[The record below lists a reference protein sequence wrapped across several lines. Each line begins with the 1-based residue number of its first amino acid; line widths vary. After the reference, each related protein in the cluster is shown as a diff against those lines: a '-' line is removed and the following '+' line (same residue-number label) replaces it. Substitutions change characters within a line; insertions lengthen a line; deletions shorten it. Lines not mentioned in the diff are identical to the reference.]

1 MRHSFFCVAVLCLLI
16 SLTCAAYAQTGPGA
30 KAIEPKNVVP
40 VKSTTTKGEPK
51 EDAEAARIIRE
62 RRANAQSLLMS
73 LASDA
78 GSFKDQR
85 LRARTLARVADAL
98 WDTDA
103 ERGRTL
109 FRRAWDAA
117 ETADRESQQR
127 QQEEIQQ
134 QKAKTG
140 GNVAIS
146 GSPDLRGEVLR
157 LAARHD
163 RALAEEFLG
172 KLKSEKQ
179 QESTEAADKLKSNPL
194 NASETQSQ
202 RLNLARQLLDTD
214 VERALQFA
222 DPALVSVT
230 MDALDFLSYLRE
242 RDAAAADRRYVTM
255 LGMAA
260 GNLLSDANTVSLLSS
275 YLFTPHLFVTFGP
288 NGGTSTQST
297 SGNNVAPEAPPELRQ
312 AFFRAAAEILLRPM
326 APPGQDQNAPA
337 IDAKYL
343 MLKRLLPLFEQYAP
357 KEATDAVRAEMEA
370 LASGMPENLRQRDDD
385 PMRLGIRPPQSN
397 EDREKALLDRID
409 RAKTSAERDQL
420 YIQLAR
426 LYTESGD
433 ARARDYVAKIEDTD
447 LRNQVRAYIDGIMM
461 LRAVDKKEI
470 DRVLELVRNGELT
483 HAQKAWALTQAAK
496 LIGKTDQEK
505 ALMLLDDATTEA
517 RRIDA
522 SDADRPRALIAVASS
537 YLIIDRPKAW
547 DALFDAAKGANSAE
561 TFTGEDGL
569 MRVSLITKGTSSIR
583 SSSMRDFDIAPI
595 FAELAHDDYNRA
607 VELARLFER
616 EAPRASA
623 TIAIARAVMEEKKK

>member
-1 MRHSFFCVAVLCLLI
+1 MRHSLFCVAVLCLLI
-16 SLTCAAYAQTGPGA
+16 SFRCVASAQTGPGA
-30 KAIEPKNVVP
+30 KATEPKNIVP
-40 VKSTTTKGEPK
+40 VKSTTTKSEPK
-51 EDAEAARIIRE
+51 EDPEAARIIRE
-62 RRANAQSLLMS
+62 RRANAQSLLIS

-78 GSFKDQR
+78 GSFRDQR
-85 LRARTLARVADAL
+85 VRARTLARVADAL

-117 ETADRESQQR
+117 EIADKETQQR

-140 GNVAIS
+140 GNVALG
-146 GSPDLRGEVLR
+146 GSPNLRGEVLR
-157 LAARHD
+157 LAARRD
-163 RALAEEFLG
+163 RALGEEFLG

-179 QESTEAADKLKSNPL
+179 QESTEAAEKLKSNPL

-202 RLNLARQLLDTD
+202 RLSLARQLLDTD

-242 RDAAAADRRYVTM
+242 RDAGAADRRYVVM

-297 SGNNVAPEAPPELRQ
+297 SGNNVAPEAAPELRQ

-326 APPGQDQNAPA
+326 APPGQDQTAPA
-337 IDAKYL
+337 TDAKYL

-357 KEATDAVRAEMEA
+357 KETTDAVRAETEA
-370 LASGMPENLRQRDDD
+370 LASGLPESLRQQDDD
-385 PMRLGIRPPQSN
+385 PMRLGIRPPQST

-409 RAKTSAERDQL
+409 RAKTSDERDRL

-447 LRNQVRAYIDGIMM
+447 LRNQARAYIDGTMM

-470 DRVLELVRNGELT
+470 DRILELARNGELT
-483 HAQKAWALTQAAK
+483 HVQKAWALTQAAK
-496 LIGKTDQEK
+496 LIGKTDQDR
-505 ALMLLDDATTEA
+505 ALLLLDAATTEA

-522 SDADRPRALIAVASS
+522 SDPDRPRALIAVASAF
-537 YLIIDRPKAW
+537 LIIDRPKAW

-561 TFTGEDGL
+561 TFTGEDGV
-569 MRVSLITKGTSSIR
+569 MRVSLVTKGTSSIR
-583 SSSMRDFDIAPI
+583 SSSTRDFDIAPI
-595 FAELAHDDYNRA
+595 FGELAHDDYGRA

-616 EAPRASA
+616 EAPRAGA
-623 TIAIARAVMEEKKK
+623 TIAIARAVLEEKKK

>member
-98 WDTDA
+98 WDIDA

-140 GNVAIS
+140 GNAAIS

-343 MLKRLLPLFEQYAP
+343 MLKRLFPLFEQYAP

-385 PMRLGIRPPQSN
+385 PMRLGIRPPQSS

-409 RAKTSAERDQL
+409 RAKTSDERDRL

-522 SDADRPRALIAVASS
+522 SDADRPRALIAVASA

-583 SSSMRDFDIAPI
+583 SSSMRDFDLAPI

-623 TIAIARAVMEEKKK
+623 TIAIARAVLEEKKK

>member
-1 MRHSFFCVAVLCLLI
+1 MRQSFFCAVALCLLI
-16 SLTCAAYAQTGPGA
+16 SHTYTAYAQAGPGA
-30 KAIEPKNVVP
+30 KATEPKNIIP
-40 VKSTTTKGEPK
+40 VKSTSTKGEPK
-51 EDAEAARIIRE
+51 EDAEAARIMRE
-62 RRANAQSLLMS
+62 RRANAQALLMS

-78 GSFKDQR
+78 SRYNDQK

-98 WDTDA
+98 WDTDP
-103 ERGRTL
+103 ERGRVL
-109 FRRAWDAA
+109 FRRAWDAGEA
-117 ETADRESQQR
+117 ADKESQQ
-127 QQEEIQQ
+127 QLQEEIQQ

-140 GNVAIS
+140 GNAAVS
-146 GSPDLRGEVLR
+146 GPPDLRGEVLR
-157 LAARHD
+157 LAARRD
-163 RALAEEFLG
+163 RALGEEFLG

-179 QESTEAADKLKSNPL
+179 QETTEAADKLKSNPL

-202 RLNLARQLLDTD
+202 RLSLARQLLDTD

-222 DPALVSVT
+222 DPALGNITIDV
-230 MDALDFLSYLRE
+230 LDFLSYLRD
-242 RDAAAADRRYVTM
+242 RDAAAADRRYAAL

-275 YLFTPHLFVTFGP
+275 YLFTPHLFVTFSR

-297 SGNNVAPEAPPELRQ
+297 SRNNVALEAPPELRQ
-312 AFFRAAAEILLRPM
+312 AFFRAAVEILLRPM

-370 LASGMPENLRQRDDD
+370 LASGLPENLRQRDDD
-385 PMRLGIRPPQSN
+385 SMRLGIRPPQST

-420 YIQLAR
+420 YIQMAR
-426 LYTESGD
+426 LYADSGD

-447 LRNQVRAYIDGIMM
+447 LRNQVRAYIDGTMM

-470 DRVLELVRNGELT
+470 DRIIELARNGELT

-505 ALMLLDDATTEA
+505 GLMLLDDATTEA
-517 RRIDA
+517 RRIDP
-522 SDADRPRALIAVASS
+522 SDADRPRALIAVASAF
-537 YLIIDRPKAW
+537 LTFDRPKAW

-561 TFTGEDGL
+561 AFTGEDGVI
-569 MRVSLITKGTSSIR
+569 RISLITKGTSSIR
-583 SSSMRDFDIAPI
+583 SSSTRDFDLGPI
-595 FAELAHDDYNRA
+595 FGELAHDDYNRA

-623 TIAIARAVMEEKKK
+623 TIAIARAVLEEKKK

>member
-1 MRHSFFCVAVLCLLI
+1 MRHSFFCVAALCLLI
-16 SLTCAAYAQTGPGA
+16 SLTWVAYAQTGPGA
-30 KAIEPKNVVP
+30 KATEPKNIIP
-40 VKSTTTKGEPK
+40 VNSTTAKSEPK

-98 WDTDA
+98 WDTDP

-117 ETADRESQQR
+117 ETGDKESQQR
-127 QQEEIQQ
+127 LQEEIQQ

-140 GNVAIS
+140 GNVAVS
-146 GSPDLRGEVLR
+146 GPPDLRGEVLR
-157 LAARHD
+157 LAARRD
-163 RALAEEFLG
+163 RALGEEFLG
-172 KLKSEKQ
+172 KLKSEKL
-179 QESTEAADKLKSNPL
+179 QESTEGADKLKSNPL

-202 RLNLARQLLDTD
+202 RLSLARQLLDTD

-222 DPALVSVT
+222 DPALGSIT
-230 MDALDFLSYLRE
+230 IDALDFLSYLRD
-242 RDAAAADRRYVTM
+242 RDAAAADRRYAAM

-275 YLFTPHLFVTFGP
+275 YLFTPHLFVTFSR

-297 SGNNVAPEAPPELRQ
+297 SRNNVAPEAPSELRQ
-312 AFFRAAAEILLRPM
+312 AFFRAAVEILLRPM
-326 APPGQDQNAPA
+326 APPGQDQTAPA

-357 KEATDAVRAEMEA
+357 KETTDAVRAEMEA
-370 LASGMPENLRQRDDD
+370 LASGLPENLRQRDDD
-385 PMRLGIRPPQSN
+385 SMRLGIRPPQST
-397 EDREKALLDRID
+397 EDREKALVDRID

-420 YIQLAR
+420 NIQLAR
-426 LYTESGD
+426 LYADSGD
-433 ARARDYVAKIEDTD
+433 ARAKDYVAKIEDTD
-447 LRNQVRAYIDGIMM
+447 LRNQVRGYIDGTMM

-470 DRVLELVRNGELT
+470 DRILELARNGELT
-483 HAQKAWALTQAAK
+483 HAQKAWALTQGAK

-505 ALMLLDDATTEA
+505 ALMLLDDATAEA

-522 SDADRPRALIAVASS
+522 SDADRPRALIAVASA

-561 TFTGEDGL
+561 TFTGEDGVI
-569 MRVSLITKGTSSIR
+569 RVSLITKGTSSIR
-583 SSSMRDFDIAPI
+583 SSSTRDFDIAPI
-595 FAELAHDDYNRA
+595 FGELAHDDYNRA

-616 EAPRASA
+616 EAPRARA
-623 TIAIARAVMEEKKK
+623 TIAIARAVLEEKKK

>member
-40 VKSTTTKGEPK
+40 FKSTTTKGEPK

-343 MLKRLLPLFEQYAP
+343 MLKRLWPLFEQYAP

-385 PMRLGIRPPQSN
+385 PMRLGIRPPQSS

-522 SDADRPRALIAVASS
+522 SDADRPRALIAVASA

-583 SSSMRDFDIAPI
+583 SSSMRDFDLAPI

-623 TIAIARAVMEEKKK
+623 TIAIARAVLEEKKK

>member
-16 SLTCAAYAQTGPGA
+16 SFSCVASAQTGPGA
-30 KAIEPKNVVP
+30 KATEPKNIVP
-40 VKSTTTKGEPK
+40 VKSTTTKSEPK

-62 RRANAQSLLMS
+62 RRANAQSLLVS

-98 WDTDA
+98 WDIDA

-117 ETADRESQQR
+117 ETADKESQQQ
-127 QQEEIQQ
+127 QQEEIQR

-140 GNVAIS
+140 GNAAIS
-146 GSPDLRGEVLR
+146 GSPNLRGEVLR
-157 LAARHD
+157 LAARRD
-163 RALAEEFLG
+163 RGLGEEFLG

-194 NASETQSQ
+194 NASENQSQ

-222 DPALVSVT
+222 DPALGSVT

-242 RDAAAADRRYVTM
+242 RDAAAADRRYAVM

-260 GNLLSDANTVSLLSS
+260 GNLQSDANTVSLLSA

-370 LASGMPENLRQRDDD
+370 LASGLPENLRQRDDD
-385 PMRLGIRPPQSN
+385 SMRLGIRPPQST

-409 RAKTSAERDQL
+409 RAKTSADRDQL

-426 LYTESGD
+426 LYTEAGD
-433 ARARDYVAKIEDTD
+433 PRARDYVAKIEDTD

-461 LRAVDKKEI
+461 LRAVNKKEI
-470 DRVLELVRNGELT
+470 DRILELVRNGELT
-483 HAQKAWALTQAAK
+483 HVQKAWALTQAAK
-496 LIGKTDQEK
+496 LIGKTDHEG

-522 SDADRPRALIAVASS
+522 SDPDRPRALIAVASA

-547 DALFDAAKGANSAE
+547 DALFDAAKGANSAD
-561 TFTGEDGL
+561 TFTGEDGT

-583 SSSMRDFDIAPI
+583 SSSTSDFDIAPI
-595 FAELAHDDYNRA
+595 FGELAHDDYGRT

-616 EAPRASA
+616 EAPRAGA
-623 TIAIARAVMEEKKK
+623 TIAIARAVLEEKKK

>member
-51 EDAEAARIIRE
+51 EDVEAARIIRE

-78 GSFKDQR
+78 GSFRDQR

-179 QESTEAADKLKSNPL
+179 QESTEAADKLKSNPS

-242 RDAAAADRRYVTM
+242 RDAGAADRRYVAL

-288 NGGTSTQST
+288 NGGTSTRST
-297 SGNNVAPEAPPELRQ
+297 SGNNLAPEAAPELRQ
-312 AFFRAAAEILLRPM
+312 AFFHAAAEILLRPM
-326 APPGQDQNAPA
+326 APSGQDQNAPA

-370 LASGMPENLRQRDDD
+370 LASGLPENLRQRDDD
-385 PMRLGIRPPQSN
+385 SMRQGIRPPQST
-397 EDREKALLDRID
+397 EDREKAVLDRID
-409 RAKTSAERDQL
+409 RAKTSDERDRL

-433 ARARDYVAKIEDTD
+433 ARARD
-447 LRNQVRAYIDGIMM
+447 
-461 LRAVDKKEI
+461 
-470 DRVLELVRNGELT
+470 
-483 HAQKAWALTQAAK
+483 
-496 LIGKTDQEK
+496 
-505 ALMLLDDATTEA
+505 
-517 RRIDA
+517 
-522 SDADRPRALIAVASS
+522 
-537 YLIIDRPKAW
+537 
-547 DALFDAAKGANSAE
+547 
-561 TFTGEDGL
+561 
-569 MRVSLITKGTSSIR
+569 
-583 SSSMRDFDIAPI
+583 
-595 FAELAHDDYNRA
+595 
-607 VELARLFER
+607 
-616 EAPRASA
+616 
-623 TIAIARAVMEEKKK
+623 